1 VKTFHL
7 KMSEGV
13 QLGSLNFLNKS
24 CKSIS
29 ENKIITYKTLFTG
42 PRPQEEVNGG
52 QERIT
57 NQLRDKH

>member
-1 VKTFHL
+1 
-7 KMSEGV
+7 MSEGV